1 MKTIKRNLI
10 IGLMTSVGVLGASAG
25 ASAFDWSETP
35 QIVGTFVGGGLGS
48 AVGFTTSN
56 PIIVG
61 AAATAGGIA
70 GGKVGPYV
78 AENPKTSAEVLSFA
92 LSGPTG
98 YISAGYKA
106 GTSAAISFVK
116 SLFW

>member
-1 MKTIKRNLI
+1 
-10 IGLMTSVGVLGASAG
+10 MTSFGVLGTSG
-25 ASAFDWSETP
+25 ANALDWSETP
-35 QIVGTFVGGGLGS
+35 QIIGTIIGGGLGS

-78 AENPKTSAEVLSFA
+78 AENPKKSAEVLNFA

-98 YISAGYKA
+98 FISSGYKA
-106 GTSAAISFVK
+106 GASAAINYVK
-116 SLFW
+116 NLFW

>member
-1 MKTIKRNLI
+1 MNTLKRNLV
-10 IGLMTSVGVLGASAG
+10 IGLMTSVGVLGASG
-25 ASAFDWSETP
+25 ANAFDWSEAP
-35 QIVGTFVGGGLGS
+35 QVVGTIVGGGLGS

-78 AENPKTSAEVLSFA
+78 AENPKRSAEVFSFA

-98 YISAGYKA
+98 IISSGYKA
-106 GTSAAISFVK
+106 GTSAAINFVK